1 MGRHYDLTYLQQV
14 FHGNE
19 AMVQQIVE
27 LFLEQAPQFS
37 MEMDM
42 CIRQARWSD
51 LHPVA
56 HKLKSSVNM
65 LGMAGLA
72 PLVLEIERKSKF
84 NQDLA
89 SLPGLVSDLN
99 SEMELVCQTLSH
111 DLNEVRNADARNNSR
126 LRRA

>member
-37 MEMDM
+37 TEMDM

>member
-1 MGRHYDLTYLQQV
+1 MGRHYDLTYLQHV

-27 LFLEQAPQFS
+27 LFLEQAPQLGR
-37 MEMDM
+37 EMGE
-42 CIRQARWSD
+42 CVRQSRWGD

-72 PLVLEIERKSKF
+72 PLVLEFERKSKF
-84 NQDLA
+84 KDDPA
-89 SLPGLVSDLN
+89 SLPGLVADLV
-99 SEMELVCQTLSH
+99 SEMELVCQTLTH
-111 DLNEVRNADARNNSR
+111 DLNEVRKADPRNNSR

>member
-37 MEMDM
+37 VEMDM

-111 DLNEVRNADARNNSR
+111 DLNEVRNADERNNSR

>member
-99 SEMELVCQTLSH
+99 SEMELVCQILSH

>member
-37 MEMDM
+37 VEMDM

-89 SLPGLVSDLN
+89 SLPGIVSDLN

>member
-1 MGRHYDLTYLQQV
+1 
-14 FHGNE
+14 
-19 AMVQQIVE
+19 
-27 LFLEQAPQFS
+27 
-37 MEMDM
+37 
-42 CIRQARWSD
+42 
-51 LHPVA
+51 
-56 HKLKSSVNM
+56 
-65 LGMAGLA
+65 LA

>member
-37 MEMDM
+37 VEMDM

>member
-1 MGRHYDLTYLQQV
+1 LTYLQQV

-27 LFLEQAPQFS
+27 MFLEQAPQFS
-37 MEMDM
+37 VEMDM

-99 SEMELVCQTLSH
+99 AEMELVCQTLSH

>member
-89 SLPGLVSDLN
+89 SLPGLVSDVN

>member
-37 MEMDM
+37 VEMDM

-84 NQDLA
+84 NQYLA

-111 DLNEVRNADARNNSR
+111 DLNEVRNADERNNSR

>member
-37 MEMDM
+37 VEMDM

-72 PLVLEIERKSKF
+72 SLVLEIERKSKF

>member
-37 MEMDM
+37 VEMNM